1 MAMHIDDVHTR
12 TVAAL
17 ERIAVAVEA
26 MAKKADPDFKT
37 AGERQWARTQR
48 PDVAQNAVKQR

>member
-1 MAMHIDDVHTR
+1 
-12 TVAAL
+12 
-17 ERIAVAVEA
+17 

-48 PDVAQNAVKQR
+48 PNAAQNSDKAR

>member
-1 MAMHIDDVHTR
+1 MAMHIDDVHAR

-17 ERIAVAVEA
+17 ERIAIAVEA

-48 PDVAQNAVKQR
+48 PDAVQGTAKPR

>member
-17 ERIAVAVEA
+17 ERIAIAVEA

-48 PDVAQNAVKQR
+48 PDAAQNHKPR